1 MTLLRFLWDRKR
13 TVYLLILFFL
23 PLSVLS
29 DMIGVYLPKAVLA
42 ELEQGQSV
50 SHFILVLGG
59 ISLLLVVSLFGKDM
73 IDGRLNHDN
82 ALLHREL
89 QMSYTRKLLYIDY
102 KYLEDPEYLSL
113 RNRAKSIIYSIYSA
127 PGVSGDY
134 LGMFLIKLA
143 HTGTQCVLIAVY
155 LVWLWR
161 LSPMLVLFLLVTVML
176 LGAMS
181 VPAGRK
187 SQRFDDQAG
196 LAWKKVQYLTERTGD
211 FSLAKDS
218 RLYSMENW
226 ILPLLDKYMGI
237 RLHYKGLSLWNDGC
251 WAAARDVVLRLQNLV
266 VYGYLIY
273 EMLRGNIVPSDLVL
287 YAGMIGTLSG
297 TIQEGAFNFTQLY
310 HVSLSLQRVQNFFQ
324 FGEDREP
331 EGLPLHR
338 EEVSL
343 TLEHVS
349 FSFPDSDRKILDDVS
364 FSVQTGD
371 RIAVVGLN
379 GAGKTT
385 LMKLICGLLEPT
397 QGRILLN
404 GKDMKELSP
413 EERYSWFSCA
423 FQDISFLPFSIQE
436 NISMIP
442 DEERDGIDGRTEIDG
457 RARADEKDVQAVD
470 DGSGKNV
477 DQEVAGRVKD
487 CLQKAG
493 MWEKI
498 NSLPQGVHSLLEKDI
513 NEGAVDF
520 SGGERQRLVLAKA
533 LYRDTSVLLLDEPT
547 AALDPLAE
555 NELYTQYADFS
566 KDKLTFFVSHRLS
579 STSFC
584 DRIFLLQDGCIAE
597 EGTHEELLKKRGLYA
612 KMFTLQGHYYN
623 QS

>member
-42 ELEQGQSV
+42 ELEQGRSV
-50 SHFILVLGG
+50 SHFILVLSI
-59 ISLLLVVSLFGKDM
+59 ISLLLLISLFGKDM
-73 IDGRLNHDN
+73 IEGRLDHDN
-82 ALLHREL
+82 TLLHREL
-89 QMSYTRKLLYIDY
+89 QMSYTQKLLYVDY
-102 KYLEDPEYLSL
+102 KYLEDPKYLSL

-134 LGMFLIKLA
+134 LGMFLSKLA
-143 HTGTQCVLIAVY
+143 RTGTQCVLIIVY

-161 LSPMLVLFLLVTVML
+161 LSQPLVLFLLITILL
-176 LGAMS
+176 LGVMS

-187 SQRFDDQAG
+187 SQKFEDQAG

-211 FSLAKDS
+211 FSLAKDI
-218 RLYSMENW
+218 RLYSMESW
-226 ILPLLDKYMGI
+226 ILTLLDKYMGI
-237 RLHYKGLSLWNDGC
+237 RLHYKGLSLWNDVC
-251 WAAARDVVLRLQNLV
+251 WATARAVVLRLQNLV

-287 YAGMIGTLSG
+287 YAGMIGTLSR
-297 TIQEGAFNFTQLY
+297 TIEETARNFTMLY
-310 HVSLSLQRVQNFFQ
+310 HVSLSLQRVQNFFR

-338 EEVSL
+338 EQVSL

-349 FSFPDSDRKILDDVS
+349 FSFPDSDRKILDDLN
-364 FSVQTGD
+364 FTVQTGD

-385 LMKLICGLLEPT
+385 LMKLVCGLLEPT

-442 DEERDGIDGRTEIDG
+442 
-457 RARADEKDVQAVD
+457 EKE
-470 DGSGKNV
+470 GTSK
-477 DQEVAGRVKD
+477 RVKA

-493 MWEKI
+493 MWKKI
-498 NSLPQGVHSLLEKDI
+498 KSLPQGMHSLLEKDI

-555 NELYTQYADFS
+555 SELYSQYADFS

-623 QS
+623 QG